1 MSEDVFT
8 DMLEDDAAADL
19 LVDLIVAGEIDP
31 RRGLPSA
38 SSLERLHNCPGSWL
52 ATKDLPDESNADSE
66 AGTRIHRA
74 LETGDMTGL
83 SADEEQTAEMCRA
96 QGDKVL
102 GDWNPDMD
110 GIAYKEQRLGLTRIG
125 GVVDV
130 TDDTKADLVFTGQ
143 ADLIVIDGNRG
154 LVLDYKTGRGEVA
167 DAAENLQLR
176 GLAVMAARR
185 WRLESVRVAIVR
197 PWAGPASVADYDA
210 GALISSRNWMMRLLE
225 AVKAATPN
233 DLNPGAWCHYCKAKA
248 ICPALRS
255 VALEPVEHMALTL
268 PADDA
273 TARAALFARAMEMTP
288 QRLTAL
294 YRGLKLVGW
303 YQAAIEGAMRKR
315 VEEGEIPG
323 FRMKPG
329 QIREKITDVGAV
341 WAKCEGLGVKA
352 QDFTGACSVTKD
364 ALKTLLRDAT
374 GSKGKALDATI
385 KNVLHG
391 ATESKETAQ
400 QIEEVKA

>member
-1 MSEDVFT
+1 MT
-8 DMLEDDAAADL
+8 N
-19 LVDLIVAGEIDP
+19 DP

-52 ATKDLPDESNADSE
+52 ATKDTPDESNADSE

-83 SADEEQTAEMCRA
+83 SADEEQTADLCQIQSDNVMNEWVES
-96 QGDKVL
+96 DHPKSL
-102 GDWNPDMD
+102 G
-110 GIAYKEQRLGLTRIG
+110 IHKEKRLGLTRIG

-130 TDDTKADLVFTGQ
+130 ADDTTADLVFTGQ

-167 DAAENLQLR
+167 DASENLQLR

-185 WRLESVRVAIVR
+185 WRLESVRVAIVQ
-197 PWAGPASVADYDA
+197 PWAGPVSVADYDQS
-210 GALISSRNWMMRLLE
+210 ALDLSRIHLMRVLE
-225 AVKAATPN
+225 RVKNATP
-233 DLNPGAWCHYCKAKA
+233 DLLNPGNWCHYCKAKA
-248 ICPALRS
+248 CCPALRS
-255 VALEPVEHMALTL
+255 VALAPVEHMALTL

-288 QRLTAL
+288 QTLTAL

-329 QIREKITDVGAV
+329 QMREKINDVSKV

-352 QDFTGACSVTKD
+352 EVFTGACSVTKD
-364 ALKTLLRDAT
+364 ALKTLVRDAT
-374 GSKGKALDATI
+374 GLKGKSLESTI
-385 KNVLHG
+385 KDVLQG

-400 QIEEVKA
+400 QIEEVKP

>member
-1 MSEDVFT
+1 VT
-8 DMLEDDAAADL
+8 N
-19 LVDLIVAGEIDP
+19 DP
-31 RRGLPSA
+31 RKGLPSA

-52 ATKDLPDESNADSE
+52 ASKDMPDESSDVAES
-66 AGTRIHRA
+66 GTRIHKA
-74 LETGDMTGL
+74 LETKSMAGL
-83 SADEEQTAEMCRA
+83 SADEEQTAQMCDDQA
-96 QGDKVL
+96 WNVIA
-102 GDWNPDMD
+102 DWSPNMTGTPHNE
-110 GIAYKEQRLGLTRIG
+110 IRLGLTRIG
-125 GVVDV
+125 GVVV
-130 TDDTKADLVFTGQ
+130 VNDDSTADLVFTGQ
-143 ADLIVIDGNRG
+143 ADLIVIDGKRG

-167 DAAENLQLR
+167 SAEQNHQLR
-176 GLAVMAARR
+176 GLAVMAAWV
-185 WRLESVRVAIVR
+185 WRLDSVRVAIVQ
-197 PWAGPASVADYDA
+197 PWAGPASVADYDRQA
-210 GALISSRNWMMRLLE
+210 IDQSRFWLLDLQE
-225 AVKAATPN
+225 RVKLATP
-233 DLNPGAWCHYCKAKA
+233 DHLNPGAWCHYCKAKA
-248 ICPALRS
+248 VCPALRS

-315 VEEGEIPG
+315 VEEGEVPG

-329 QIREKITDVGAV
+329 QIREKITDVGKV

-352 QDFTGACSVTKD
+352 EAFTGACSVTKD

-374 GSKGKALDATI
+374 GAKGKALDATI
-385 KNVLHG
+385 KDVLQG

>member
-1 MSEDVFT
+1 MT
-8 DMLEDDAAADL
+8 N
-19 LVDLIVAGEIDP
+19 DP

-52 ATKDLPDESNADSE
+52 ATKDMPEESNADSD
-66 AGTRIHRA
+66 AGTRIHKA

-83 SADEEQTAEMCRA
+83 SADEEQTADMCRT

-102 GDWNPDMD
+102 GDWNPDLD
-110 GIAYKEQRLGLTRIG
+110 GIAHKEQRLGITRIG
-125 GVVDV
+125 GVVKV

-143 ADLIVIDGNRG
+143 ADLIVIDGKRG

-176 GLAVMAARR
+176 GLAVMAAWV
-185 WRLESVRVAIVR
+185 WRLDSVRVAIVQ
-197 PWAGPASVADYDA
+197 PWAGPASVADYDRQAIDQSRLWLYDVIERAKTASPDLLNA
-210 GALISSRNWMMRLLE
+210 G
-225 AVKAATPN
+225 
-233 DLNPGAWCHYCKAKA
+233 DWCKYCKAKA

-288 QRLTAL
+288 HTLTAL

-315 VEEGEIPG
+315 VEDGGIPG

-329 QIREKITDVGAV
+329 QIREKITDVGKV

-352 QDFTGACSVTKD
+352 EVFTGACSVTKD

-374 GSKGKALDATI
+374 GAKGKALDATI
-385 KNVLHG
+385 KDVLQG

>member
-1 MSEDVFT
+1 MT
-8 DMLEDDAAADL
+8 N
-19 LVDLIVAGEIDP
+19 DP

-52 ATKDLPDESNADSE
+52 ATKDMPDESNADSE

-83 SADEEQTAEMCRA
+83 SADEEQTADLCDIQAGQVMADWLA
-96 QGDKVL
+96 QST
-102 GDWNPDMD
+102 NPEFHTF
-110 GIAYKEQRLGLTRIG
+110 KEQRLGLTRIG

-154 LVLDYKTGRGEVA
+154 LCIDFKTGRSEVESA
-167 DAAENLQLR
+167 KANLQLH

-185 WRLESVRVAIVR
+185 WRLESVRVAIVQ
-197 PWAGPASVADYDA
+197 PWAGPASVADFDSET
-210 GALISSRNWMMRLLE
+210 LKESRYWLMEVLKE
-225 AVKAATPN
+225 VKDATPN
-233 DLNPGAWCHYCKAKA
+233 DLNPGDWCKYCKAKA
-248 ICPALRS
+248 VCPALRS

-288 QRLTAL
+288 QTLTAL

-323 FRMKPG
+323 YRMKPG
-329 QIREKITDVGAV
+329 QMREKINDVSKV

-352 QDFTGACSVTKD
+352 HVFTGACSVTKD

-374 GSKGKALDATI
+374 GLKGKSLESTI
-385 KNVLHG
+385 KDVLQG

-400 QIEEVKA
+400 TIEEVKA

>member
-1 MSEDVFT
+1 MSN
-8 DMLEDDAAADL
+8 
-19 LVDLIVAGEIDP
+19 DP
-31 RRGLPSA
+31 RKGLPSA

-52 ATKDLPDESNADSE
+52 ASKDMPDESSDVARS
-66 AGTRIHRA
+66 GTRIHRA

-83 SADEEQTAEMCRA
+83 SADEEQTAEMCKA
-96 QGDKVL
+96 QADKAL
-102 GDWNPDMD
+102 FEWACKDDDSFRPLTHC
-110 GIAYKEQRLGLTRIG
+110 AEQRLGLTRIG
-125 GVVDV
+125 GVVV
-130 TDDTKADLVFTGQ
+130 VNDDTRADLVFTGQ
-143 ADLIVIDGNRG
+143 ADLIVIDGKRG

-167 DAAENLQLR
+167 SAEQNHQLR
-176 GLAVMAARR
+176 GLAVMAAWV
-185 WRLESVRVAIVR
+185 WRLDSVRVAIVQ
-197 PWAGPASVADYDA
+197 PWAGPASVADYDRQA
-210 GALISSRNWMMRLLE
+210 IDQSRFWLLDLQE
-225 AVKAATPN
+225 RVKLATP
-233 DLNPGAWCHYCKAKA
+233 DHLNPGAWCEYCKAKA
-248 ICPALRS
+248 CCPALRS

-288 QRLTAL
+288 QRLAAL
-294 YRGLKLVGW
+294 YRGLKLVSW

-329 QIREKITDVGAV
+329 QMREKINDVSKV

-352 QDFTGACSVTKD
+352 EDFTGACSVTKD

-385 KNVLHG
+385 KDVLQG

>member
-1 MSEDVFT
+1 MN
-8 DMLEDDAAADL
+8 
-19 LVDLIVAGEIDP
+19 DP
-31 RRGLPSA
+31 RKGLPSA

-52 ATKDLPDESNADSE
+52 ASKDMPDESSDVAES
-66 AGTRIHRA
+66 GTRIHRA

-83 SADEEQTAEMCRA
+83 SADEEQTADMCRT

-125 GVVDV
+125 GVVIV
-130 TDDTKADLVFTGQ
+130 TDDTRSDLVFTGQ
-143 ADLIVIDGNRG
+143 ADLILIDGKRG

-167 DAAENLQLR
+167 SAEQNHQLR
-176 GLAVMAARR
+176 GLAVMAAWV
-185 WRLESVRVAIVR
+185 WRLDSVRVAIVQ
-197 PWAGPASVADYDA
+197 PWAGPASVADYDRQA
-210 GALISSRNWMMRLLE
+210 IDQSRFWLLDLQE
-225 AVKAATPN
+225 RVKLATP
-233 DLNPGAWCHYCKAKA
+233 DHLNPGAWCEYCKAKA
-248 ICPALRS
+248 CCPALRS

-288 QRLTAL
+288 QRLAAL

-315 VEEGEIPG
+315 VEDGEITG

-329 QIREKITDVGAV
+329 QMREKINDVGAV
-341 WAKCEGLGVKA
+341 WSKCEGLGVKA
-352 QDFTGACSVTKD
+352 EDFTGACSVTKD

-374 GSKGKALDATI
+374 GAKGKALDATI
-385 KNVLHG
+385 KDVLQG

>member
-1 MSEDVFT
+1 MSN
-8 DMLEDDAAADL
+8 
-19 LVDLIVAGEIDP
+19 DP
-31 RRGLPSA
+31 RKGLPSA
-38 SSLERLHNCPGSWL
+38 SSLERLDNCPGSWL
-52 ATKDLPDESNADSE
+52 ASKDLPEESSDVAES
-66 AGTRIHRA
+66 GTRIHKA

-96 QGDKVL
+96 QADKVL
-102 GDWNPDMD
+102 ADWNPDME
-110 GIAYKEQRLGLTRIG
+110 GIAHKEHRLGITRIG
-125 GVVDV
+125 GVVVVNDY
-130 TDDTKADLVFTGQ
+130 TTADLVFTGQ
-143 ADLIVIDGNRG
+143 ADLIVIDGKRG

-167 DAAENLQLR
+167 SAEENLQLR
-176 GLAVMAARR
+176 GLAVMAAWV
-185 WRLESVRVAIVR
+185 WRLDSVRVAIVQ
-197 PWAGPASVADYDA
+197 PWAGPASVADYDRQA
-210 GALISSRNWMMRLLE
+210 IDQSRFWLLDVLDR
-225 AVKAATPN
+225 VKLATPN

-248 ICPALRS
+248 VCPALRS

-303 YQAAIEGAMRKR
+303 YAGAIEGAMRKR

-323 FRMKPG
+323 FGMKPG
-329 QIREKITDVGAV
+329 QMREKITDVGKV

-352 QDFTGACSVTKD
+352 EDFTGACSVTKD

-374 GSKGKALDATI
+374 GLKGKSLESTI
-385 KNVLHG
+385 KDVLHG